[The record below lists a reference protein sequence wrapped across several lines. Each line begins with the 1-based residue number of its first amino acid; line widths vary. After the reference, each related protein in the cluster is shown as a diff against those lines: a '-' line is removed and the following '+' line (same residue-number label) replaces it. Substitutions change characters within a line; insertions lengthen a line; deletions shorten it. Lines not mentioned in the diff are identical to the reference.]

1 MKYYPPEV
9 SEALEDGNYDVSQ
22 IEELSNDVF
31 ALGASMF
38 QVFFK
43 CFPYDNETVYCNVY
57 DENAEEK
64 YSKQKYF
71 HRTDK
76 FYGILYNSK
85 KTHLFWNKFQEI
97 ENILTIGKLGCAP
110 MKLLEMN

>member
-1 MKYYPPEV
+1 V
-9 SEALEDGNYDVSQ
+9 SKIDEF
-22 IEELSNDVF
+22 SNDVF
-31 ALGASMF
+31 ALGVSMF

-43 CFPYDNETVYCNVY
+43 SFPYGNETSYCNVY

-71 HRTDK
+71 HRADK
-76 FYGILYNSK
+76 VFGILYNSK

-97 ENILTIGKLGCAP
+97 ENILTIGKAGCAS